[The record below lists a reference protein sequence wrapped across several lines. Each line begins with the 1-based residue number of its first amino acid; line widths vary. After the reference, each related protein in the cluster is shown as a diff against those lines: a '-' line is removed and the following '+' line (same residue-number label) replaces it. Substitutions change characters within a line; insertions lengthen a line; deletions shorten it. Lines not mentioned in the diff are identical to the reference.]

1 MGLGSVKKFD
11 WLVLYMPF
19 QNLRHSNVLYSLK
32 YFSTNLRMLSVAEGY
47 ICGLQTPVQS
57 TLVYQSAQRVDFQNQ
72 WHIAVIHGVDTALRL
87 RTFIS
92 HDWKD

>member
-1 MGLGSVKKFD
+1 MGLGGVKKFD

-32 YFSTNLRMLSVAEGY
+32 YFSTNLWMLSVAEGY

-57 TLVYQSAQRVDFQNQ
+57 TLVYQSAQRVDFQNH